1 MVTESYRMET
11 IILLSRCKISDF
23 TFFTPGLLFNFFNLQ
38 LDSWKSGDK
47 KGWQMKFCIKFVN
60 VFQRVFLK
68 EQGNN

>member
-1 MVTESYRMET
+1 MVTESNRMDT
-11 IILLSRCKISDF
+11 VILLSRGKIPDI
-23 TFFTPGLLFNFFNLQ
+23 TFSTPFVLLNFFNLQ